1 MYTKKL
7 FLMAM
12 SSSLLSIFFTNAFSQ
27 TSTADRI
34 KLFTELPRSVTI
46 TPGPARTSSA
56 ANAVLPAVRSP
67 YRSFD
72 GLDNNISA
80 LARQVWGSANIRLF
94 RELPAEYGP
103 TNPNGAMGG
112 TSRPSAR
119 AISNSVV
126 DEPVTIFNARKLSA
140 FVYIWG
146 QFIDHDM
153 TLTPT
158 GTTESVPIPLPTG
171 ETIFT
176 VPIPFTRSEV
186 AAGTGVTT
194 VREQL
199 NLNTAWID
207 GSMVYGSD
215 LNRSNWLRT
224 FTNGKMKVSAGNLM
238 PYNTTTGQFAAPID
252 PNAPRMANDNNLTV
266 KTFAAGDVRA
276 SEHPGLISLH
286 TLFVR
291 EHNRYC
297 DTLFARGVRN
307 DELMYQLARKRVGAL
322 IQSITYNEFLPNM
335 GVTLSAYV
343 AYNAA
348 ARPDILNTFATAGY
362 RLGHT
367 MVADEVLLFNNA
379 CGVVAPG
386 VIELDSAFWNP
397 KLVADHGI
405 EPFLKGL
412 AAHRQ
417 YETNTKINSLLRNF
431 LFGNPG
437 DPIRAGIDLGSL
449 NIQRGRDHGLPDYNT
464 VRTLYT
470 GTTAL
475 SFSNITSDVTLRNK
489 LAALYGNVNNV
500 DLWIGVLAENLLPG
514 KSVGLT
520 VHAMLKSQFEKLR
533 DGDYYFYLSDPGI
546 SVADKAQ
553 IKATTLSTLI
563 KKNTLLTSLQA
574 NVFVRDSCPAT
585 PAIVNTGII
594 KQEEILP
601 DAAGG
606 FSVYPNPVSNLLHV
620 RLNNVA
626 APGMIR
632 IFTTDGVPVK
642 TVNTVP
648 GQKEIQVSTQDLKKG
663 TYYIYLL
670 NGKEEKP
677 VKFLVL

>member
-12 SSSLLSIFFTNAFSQ
+12 SVALLSIPFTDAFSQ
-27 TSTADRI
+27 ISPDKI
-34 KLFTELPRSVTI
+34 KLFTELPRSATT
-46 TPGPARTSSA
+46 TPGPALSSSA
-56 ANAVLPAVRSP
+56 VNALLPAVRSP

-80 LARQVWGSANIRLF
+80 LTRQVWGSANIRLL

-112 TSRPSAR
+112 TSRPSPR

-126 DEPVTIFNARKLSA
+126 DEPVTIFNARLLSA

-186 AAGTGVTT
+186 AAGTGVTN
-194 VREQL
+194 VREQV

-207 GSMVYGSD
+207 GSVVYGSD
-215 LNRSNWLRT
+215 LNRANWLRT
-224 FTNGKMKVSAGNLM
+224 FSSGKLKVSTGNLM
-238 PYNTTTGQFAAPID
+238 PYNTTTGQLASPID
-252 PNAPRMANDNNLTV
+252 VNAPRMANDNNLTV
-266 KTFAAGDVRA
+266 KTFVAGDVRA
-276 SEHPGLISLH
+276 SEHPGLISMH

-297 DTLFARGVRN
+297 DTLFLRGVRN
-307 DELMYQLARKRVGAL
+307 DELMYQLARKRVGGL
-322 IQSITYNEFLPNM
+322 IQSITYNEFLPVM
-335 GVTLSAYV
+335 GVILNPFV
-343 AYNAA
+343 AYNIAT
-348 ARPDILNTFATAGY
+348 RPDILNTFATASY

-379 CGVVAPG
+379 CGIVG
-386 VIELDSAFWNP
+386 SGLIELDEAFWKP
-397 KLVADHGI
+397 ELVATYKI

-417 YETNTKINSLLRNF
+417 YETNTKINSILRNF
-431 LFGNPG
+431 LFGNPT

-449 NIQRGRDHGLPDYNT
+449 NIQRGRDHGLPDYNSA
-464 VRTLYT
+464 RAFYT

-475 SFSNITSDVTLRNK
+475 SFANITTDAVLRDK

-500 DLWIGVLAENLLPG
+500 DLWVGVLAENLLPG

-533 DGDYYFYLSDPGI
+533 DGDYYFYLNDPGI
-546 SVADKAQ
+546 SAADKTL
-553 IKATTLSTLI
+553 IRTTTLSTLI
-563 KKNTLLTSLQA
+563 KKNTTLTNVQA
-574 NVFVRDSCPAT
+574 NVFIRVNCPT
-585 PAIVNTGII
+585 SPAIVNTAMGNFD
-594 KQEEILP
+594 EMPMNEN
-601 DAAGG
+601 GG
-606 FSVYPNPVSNLLHV
+606 LSIYPNPVSNMLNV
-620 RLNNVA
+620 RLGEVVS
-626 APGMIR
+626 PGVIK
-632 IFTTDGVPVK
+632 IFTTEGVLVK
-642 TVNTVP
+642 SVTTNA
-648 GQKEIQVSTQDLKKG
+648 GQKEIQISAKDLKSG
-663 TYYIYLL
+663 AYYIHLL

-677 VKFLVL
+677 VKFVVL